1 MHAADAARI
10 RGAVVDLALGDPTV
24 AARGMDA
31 LASGSPQDWETAV
44 SLAAAWGVLYPV
56 RRHLDETR
64 MTPASRTALHQAV
77 LALAARSTFI
87 LHRSVAAL
95 RILTTEE
102 VPYVAIKGVGLI
114 AALDR
119 PPATRATGDLDII
132 VREGDAEKARRVLM
146 AAGFEEINPEFEQH
160 MSDITLSSQLHNYAR
175 ALRRD
180 DFEVDL
186 HWRMGLHPPAAL
198 AAGRLIDRAIGA
210 RAARQT
216 IVVADPVD
224 GVLINVHHALRGSFD
239 VHNTV
244 RDLCDLRLWWEHGPI
259 AGRLDETIAE
269 AVQSDLAPALLALWK
284 TILGRD
290 PAHGVRTG
298 VERLETA
305 LTPQQ
310 RAESALMLQ
319 YVEEQIRHGRAAKF
333 TLDLFNPQLY
343 IREVFGKLAR
353 SVTGSARAADAVPA
367 SAAYR
372 EEHRPLMVR
381 LADFLPRAWRVLS
394 EVGRAGA
401 VPAYRAVAR
410 AQRRF
415 H

>member
-1 MHAADAARI
+1 M
-10 RGAVVDLALGDPTV
+10 
-24 AARGMDA
+24 
-31 LASGSPQDWETAV
+31 
-44 SLAAAWGVLYPV
+44 
-56 RRHLDETR
+56 
-64 MTPASRTALHQAV
+64 
-77 LALAARSTFI
+77 
-87 LHRSVAAL
+87 
-95 RILTTEE
+95 
-102 VPYVAIKGVGLI
+102 
-114 AALDR
+114 
-119 PPATRATGDLDII
+119 
-132 VREGDAEKARRVLM
+132 
-146 AAGFEEINPEFEQH
+146 
-160 MSDITLSSQLHNYAR
+160 
-175 ALRRD
+175 
-180 DFEVDL
+180 
-186 HWRMGLHPPAAL
+186 
-198 AAGRLIDRAIGA
+198 
-210 RAARQT
+210 
-216 IVVADPVD
+216 
-224 GVLINVHHALRGSFD
+224 
-239 VHNTV
+239 
-244 RDLCDLRLWWEHGPI
+244 
-259 AGRLDETIAE
+259 
-269 AVQSDLAPALLALWK
+269 
-284 TILGRD
+284 
-290 PAHGVRTG
+290 RTG